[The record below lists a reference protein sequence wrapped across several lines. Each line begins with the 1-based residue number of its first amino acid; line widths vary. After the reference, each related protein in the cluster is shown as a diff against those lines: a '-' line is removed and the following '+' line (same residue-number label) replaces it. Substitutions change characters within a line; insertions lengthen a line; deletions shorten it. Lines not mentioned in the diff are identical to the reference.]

1 MARFR
6 VRQPSNA
13 LVRTSYQPG
22 AVMAG
27 LTTKIEVELMASVPC
42 VIGAD
47 GLERIIEVELDDAEQ
62 KAFDASVEHVR
73 TLVSQI
79 DL

>member
-42 VIGAD
+42 VIGATAPH
-47 GLERIIEVELDDAEQ
+47 RDAGITF
-62 KAFDASVEHVR
+62 AH
-73 TLVSQI
+73 T
-79 DL
+79 

>member
-42 VIGAD
+42 VIGATAPHRDALVVQEAIWGVAGVGGQGFED
-47 GLERIIEVELDDAEQ
+47 GAAV
-62 KAFDASVEHVR
+62 
-73 TLVSQI
+73 
-79 DL
+79 